1 MSWVVLLRI
10 AQVVLPSWLV
20 TSYYTIQT
28 IPHPIKQWYSSLFHG
43 VHFFFFFLYLIS
55 PAEMGIARMF
65 FSVSAF
71 MTSLQGAIWF
81 PTFLQLSSVLL
92 FLPHIYIFFST
103 HICYRNSSV
112 TYLIITSLHRAWYI
126 ADTIYSSES
135 NVLFWF
141 TSFFCSVANPIIALH
156 ALKVPVNVTA
166 GSPSTKKERYDFFRD
181 TCSCWSKPENP
192 CFNGMHC
199 WGTLWYLIKTVP
211 LILTCW
217 TITHACVCTCTLR
230 SLSCSWEGYV
240 HFCQAPCLP

>member
-10 AQVVLPSWLV
+10 AQVVLPSQLV

-43 VHFFFFFLYLIS
+43 VHFFLYLIS

-92 FLPHIYIFFST
+92 FLPHIVVCFFFFFFST
-103 HICYRNSSV
+103 HICYRNSFV
-112 TYLIITSLHRAWYI
+112 TYLIITSLHGAWYF

-135 NVLFWF
+135 NVLFRF
-141 TSFFCSVANPIIALH
+141 TSFFL
-156 ALKVPVNVTA
+156 
-166 GSPSTKKERYDFFRD
+166 
-181 TCSCWSKPENP
+181 
-192 CFNGMHC
+192 
-199 WGTLWYLIKTVP
+199 
-211 LILTCW
+211 
-217 TITHACVCTCTLR
+217 
-230 SLSCSWEGYV
+230 
-240 HFCQAPCLP
+240 